1 MTKQSPASSSTR
13 DHRVE
18 RLTEHGA
25 VAVIRTND
33 ASVLPAIAEA
43 LLEGGITAIEL
54 TMTTPNV
61 LSSIEAVRQIVG
73 EAGIVGIGSVTDPEA
88 AHDAV
93 GAGAEFVVSPVLKSE
108 IVHAAHEHD
117 APAVPGAFTPT
128 EAQRAHEAGA
138 DLVKIFPASVGGPD
152 HIRAL
157 KSPLPHLDLMPTGGI
172 SLDAA
177 GEWLRAGATAVGVGS
192 ALLDGADLEREDPTQ
207 ITSNARRL
215 RGSLDTA
222 PEPGG

>member
-1 MTKQSPASSSTR
+1 MTEQLPASSSAR
-13 DHRVE
+13 SGRVE

-25 VAVIRTND
+25 VAVVRTDD
-33 ASVLPAIAEA
+33 ASFLPAIAEA

-61 LSSIEAVRQIVG
+61 LSSIEAVRQVVG
-73 EAGIVGIGSVTDPEA
+73 RAGIVGIGSVTGPEA
-88 AHDAV
+88 AHEAA
-93 GAGAEFVVSPVLKSE
+93 GAGAEFVVSPILKSE
-108 IVHAAHEHD
+108 IIHAAHEHD

-128 EAQRAHEAGA
+128 EAQRAYEAGA

-157 KSPLPHLDLMPTGGI
+157 KSPLPHLDLMPTGGV

-192 ALLDGADLEREDPTQ
+192 ALLDEANLEQEDYTQ
-207 ITSNARRL
+207 ITSNARQL
-215 RGSLDTA
+215 RRSLDTA
-222 PEPGG
+222 PDPGG